1 MWKLSIEDDQANKT
15 VVHLVRDDYGLGR
28 AEENAVRLT
37 ERNISRRHA
46 RLERR
51 EDAWVLRDVT
61 SYNGCYVNG
70 QRVVEAQELAH
81 GDLIQVGDY
90 RLVME
95 NEALLAAAEN
105 TATVPV
111 PRLAA
116 ASASVDRL
124 VMLVGP
130 TPGAEFVLTPGRMLV
145 GRGEDC
151 DISINHA
158 SVSRIHS
165 ELYPI
170 GDGRYEILDKN
181 SANGVRVN
189 GVELPRTFVDARDVI
204 ELGDVIL
211 KFIPAGDT
219 YLPGADES
227 LQLAAMGSARE
238 QEASESINPRPS
250 RFAWLKILLGG
261 GGLLA
266 ITIALVM
273 VLGRRDA
280 PAELANMKDEATAK
294 AERTLSD
301 ASKLLA
307 AGDPRGAFE
316 RAAELPTDAPARAGN
331 EFRKIQSAYA
341 DALFQQ
347 ADSAAD
353 LADKRSLYDQI
364 ARSPSVDGGRRSK
377 AAQLLAGLSEQAL
390 AVTDLPNATPPPSA
404 RPIAVA
410 PSASVSAASPAAEP
424 STRPANVEP
433 TALPTIRKPA
443 PVASFED
450 ADDSAA
456 AKPTSPPAARSAKPQ
471 LAPVKSSS
479 LSRENPY

>member
-15 VVHLVRDDYGLGR
+15 VVHLVREDYGLGR

-37 ERNISRRHA
+37 ERNISRKHA

-51 EDAWVLRDVT
+51 NDAWLLHDIR

-70 QRVVEAQELAH
+70 QRVVEPQELAH

-90 RLVME
+90 RLVVE

-130 TPGAEFVLTPGRMLV
+130 TPGTEFVLTPARMMV

-158 SVSRIHS
+158 SVSRVHA
-165 ELYPI
+165 ELYPV

-189 GVELPRTFVDARDVI
+189 GVELPRSFVDARDVI

-219 YLPGADES
+219 YLPGVDES
-227 LQLAAMGSARE
+227 LQIQAIGAVRRKEAEEILGTNLGGS
-238 QEASESINPRPS
+238 S
-250 RFAWLKILLGG
+250 WLKWLLGG
-261 GGLLA
+261 GVLLLL
-266 ITIALVM
+266 TVLLIA
-273 VLGRRDA
+273 VLGRRSA
-280 PAELANMKDEATAK
+280 PAELAGMKDEATARDEK
-294 AERTLSD
+294 TLD
-301 ASKLLA
+301 EAKQLLA
-307 AGDPRGAFE
+307 RGDTRGAYD
-316 RAAELPTDAPARAGN
+316 RVAALPADTPARSSS
-331 EFRKIQSAYA
+331 EFRNIQAAYA
-341 DALFQQ
+341 DELFTQ
-347 ADSAAD
+347 AEKTDDIS
-353 LADKRSLYDQI
+353 DKRSLYDQI
-364 ARSPSVDGGRRSK
+364 AKSPTIDSERRSRALK
-377 AAQLLAGLSEQAL
+377 RLTELSVV
-390 AVTDLPNATPPPSA
+390 AVTDIPSA
-404 RPIAVA
+404 QEPRPAKPEPMAATTAAAQRPAPRGIETTEIAAA
-410 PSASVSAASPAAEP
+410 PSAMVRPAAAAPTHSAIRSVSSNIKP
-424 STRPANVEP
+424 SLQR
-433 TALPTIRKPA
+433 
-443 PVASFED
+443 D
-450 ADDSAA
+450 
-456 AKPTSPPAARSAKPQ
+456 
-471 LAPVKSSS
+471 
-479 LSRENPY
+479 NPY